1 MSEKEL
7 CSPIL
12 LRLKTRSKRCS
23 PRDLIEDIRAN
34 ILRLLNARLA
44 MPSQYVFRSI
54 SEEEAIFVSD
64 STVNFGI
71 TDINSLNLGDE
82 TMEKRFRDSIRLA
95 VRRFEPRIANAEVEI
110 VATKD
115 QLLTIRLT
123 GQLKVPPYSPIE
135 FESGLTTSSTSFR
148 A

>member
-1 MSEKEL
+1 
-7 CSPIL
+7 
-12 LRLKTRSKRCS
+12 
-23 PRDLIEDIRAN
+23 
-34 ILRLLNARLA
+34 